1 MRSLLITITLIATAI
16 VLGGCPSVPG
26 PQSSAGAA
34 LHFGAGATR
43 AQPADHAAGGAAPGE
58 INWFQG
64 SLDEA
69 FARPPCPYSHARLRG
84 GSASRYNRGR
94 LGL

>member
-1 MRSLLITITLIATAI
+1 MRSLLITVTLIAAGI
-16 VLGGCPSVPG
+16 VLSGCPSVPG
-26 PQSSAGAA
+26 AQSSGGAA
-34 LHFGAGATR
+34 LHFG
-43 AQPADHAAGGAAPGE
+43 GGAVGARQDEPAPAAVAPGE

-69 FARPPCPYSHARLRG
+69 FARPPCPYSHAQLRG

>member
-1 MRSLLITITLIATAI
+1 MRSLLITVTLSAAGI

-26 PQSSAGAA
+26 TQSSAGAA
-34 LHFGAGATR
+34 LHFGIGAAR
-43 AQPADHAAGGAAPGE
+43 APQGESPEASAAPGE

-69 FARPPCPYSHARLRG
+69 FARPPCPYAHPHLRG
-84 GSASRYNRGR
+84 GSTSRYNPGR